1 MKFEG
6 IVPLSE
12 QLMHG
17 NVRLLNPVVANKP
30 TTVLVETPA
39 HGIFTVNAV
48 SKTDLSLDDNVIIT
62 VVHETNKR
70 LSFGRSELTRY
81 VDIQRLSDYDDI

>member
-62 VVHETNKR
+62 AVHETNKR
-70 LSFGRSELTRY
+70 LAFGRSELTRY

>member
-30 TTVLVETPA
+30 TTILVETPA

-48 SKTDLSLDDNVIIT
+48 SKTDLSIDDSVIIT
-62 VVHETNKR
+62 AVHETNTR

-81 VDIQRLSDYDDI
+81 VDIQRRSDYDDI

>member
-62 VVHETNKR
+62 AVHETNKR

>member
-12 QLMHG
+12 HLMHG

-62 VVHETNKR
+62 AVHETNKR